1 MLTKKIKTRLL
12 FLVSIILITLS
23 FLIFIYLNLKQ
34 NILYFKTPSEI
45 FTNTTIEASS
55 MIRVGGM
62 VKKDSIRQ
70 NNKEIRFILT
80 DYKKELIVVYS
91 GTVPNLFSEEQ
102 GAVVE
107 GILNDKKYLIADR
120 ILAKHDENY
129 MPQSAID
136 KMKNNGIWRGD

>member
-129 MPQSAID
+129 MPPQ
-136 KMKNNGIWRGD
+136 MKKILKENAK

>member
-23 FLIFIYLNLKQ
+23 FLVFIYLNLKQ

-129 MPQSAID
+129 MPPQ
-136 KMKNNGIWRGD
+136 MKKILKENAK